1 MENKKRQH
9 YLDLVKVLAII
20 NLCALHYS
28 WAGDIDFA
36 ADISFSVA
44 FRRFVYGF
52 YACTVPLFVMV
63 NGALL
68 LNRPLNLK
76 KHYKSLLVI
85 SLQYVFWRAVS
96 LVLIGLYN
104 GVDFA
109 SWNLTKMVN
118 VFLLLQDV
126 GGIAINHLWFVPM
139 LICLYVWFPIIK
151 AAFDQC
157 EHSQYGVKLLLPFMG
172 MLLVFC
178 FLLDDVMLFQPAIP
192 VLNAANFGAFRL
204 FQPMSSPLYSCML
217 FYFILGGL
225 LHKYKDRLLKISTP
239 VLLAVVLLS
248 GLGLYGEWWVNSE
261 LMGSTYDN
269 IFASHENLPDAFL
282 SAAVFILCQR
292 LDVWLSGRRKLCRVM
307 DIVSRESLS
316 VYYFHWILLSTVFEY
331 LHVADGYIFNVFRSL
346 ILCAVCVLLSLIL
359 KKIPLLR
366 KLVH

>member
-1 MENKKRQH
+1 LEHKKRQY
-9 YLDLVKVLAII
+9 YLDLIKFLAVI

-28 WAGDIDFA
+28 WAGDIEFA
-36 ADISFSVA
+36 VNISFSVA

-76 KHYKSLLVI
+76 KHYKSLLTI

-96 LVLIGLYN
+96 ILLIGLYN

-126 GGIAINHLWFVPM
+126 SGVTIHHLWFIPM

-157 EHSQYGVKLLLPFMG
+157 EHSPYGAKLLLPFMG

-178 FLLDDVMLFQPAIP
+178 FLLDDLMLFQPAIP
-192 VLNAANFGAFRL
+192 FFNAAQLGAFRM
-204 FQPMSSPLYSCML
+204 FQPLSSPLYSCML

-225 LHKYKDRLLKISTP
+225 MHKYKDKLLRISTP
-239 VLLAVVLLS
+239 LCLLVVLLS
-248 GLGLYGEWWVNSE
+248 GLGLYLEWWVNSE
-261 LMGSTYDN
+261 LMGQTYDN
-269 IFASHENLPDAFL
+269 IFASHENLPAAFL
-282 SAAVFILCQR
+282 AAAVFILCQR
-292 LDVWLSGRRKLCRVM
+292 LETWLSGRKKLCKVTN
-307 DIVSRESLS
+307 IVSQESLS

-346 ILCAVCVLLSLIL
+346 LLCAVCVLFSLLL
-359 KKIPLLR
+359 KKIPVLR
-366 KLVH
+366 RLVH

>member
-1 MENKKRQH
+1 MEQKKRQH
-9 YLDLVKVLAII
+9 YLDLVKFLAVI

-28 WAGDIDFA
+28 WAGDIEFA
-36 ADISFSVA
+36 VNISFATA

-68 LNRPLNLK
+68 FNRPLNLK
-76 KHYKSLLVI
+76 KHYKSLLTI
-85 SLQYVFWRAVS
+85 SLQYIFWRAVS
-96 LVLIGLYN
+96 IVLIGLYN

-118 VFLLLQDV
+118 VFLLLQEAEGAV
-126 GGIAINHLWFVPM
+126 IHHLWFIPM
-139 LICLYVWFPIIK
+139 LICLYVWFPLLK

-157 EHSQYGVKLLLPFMG
+157 EHSSYGVKLLLPFMG

-192 VLNAANFGAFRL
+192 VLNAANLGAFRM

-217 FYFILGGL
+217 FYFVLGGL
-225 LHKYKDRLLKISTP
+225 MHKYKDKLNRISTP
-239 VLLAVVLLS
+239 LCLAVALLS
-248 GLGLYGEWWVNSE
+248 GLGLYLEWWVNSE
-261 LMGSTYDN
+261 LMGATYDN
-269 IFASHENLPDAFL
+269 IFASHENLPAAFL
-282 SAAVFILCQR
+282 AAAVFILCQR
-292 LDVWLSGRRKLCRVM
+292 LEAWLSGRRKLCRVM
-307 DIVSRESLS
+307 NTVSQESLS

-346 ILCAVCVLLSLIL
+346 ILCAVCVLLSLL
-359 KKIPLLR
+359 FKKIPLLR
-366 KLVH
+366 RLVH